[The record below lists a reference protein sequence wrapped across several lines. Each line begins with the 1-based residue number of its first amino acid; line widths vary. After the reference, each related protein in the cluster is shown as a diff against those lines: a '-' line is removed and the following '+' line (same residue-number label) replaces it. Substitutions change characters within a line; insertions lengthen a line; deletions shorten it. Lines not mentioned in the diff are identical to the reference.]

1 MRDIA
6 QNLKTHFKAV
16 KWPTFQQAFRNTVF
30 VMVTS
35 VLTGFLIAAVD
46 TGAGE
51 IVRLFVK

>member
-16 KWPTFQQAFRNTVF
+16 KWPTFQQASRNTVF